1 VPAIANAVPGILSGP
16 AGLRGR
22 RCYTLDEEPLIEKSW
37 LERAGGWL
45 FGAPRNLFDPS
56 IFHKLSL
63 IPVLAWVGLGGDG
76 LSSSAYGPAEAFTV
90 VLGHP
95 YLAVGLGLAT
105 AVTVFVISYAYSR
118 IIEHFPYGGGGYV
131 VATHMLGEKFGIVS
145 GCALLVDYILTI
157 TVSVVAC
164 ADAVFSFLPY
174 GLQGLKEPAA
184 CIFILI
190 LILLNVRGVKESVQV
205 LAPIFLAFVVT
216 HVLLIGY
223 GIYGRIGAV
232 GTLAVASGESFARD
246 VGTLGIVGL
255 ALLFIRAYSMG
266 AGTYTGIEAVSNGL
280 MVMREPRVHTAK
292 KTMVYMAVS
301 LALTSAGLLLCFF
314 LWNLKPVEG
323 MTLNAVLS
331 AALYGNW
338 PLGNVLAFVTIFS
351 EGALLLVAAQAGFV
365 DGPRVMANMAIDSW
379 FPHRFAALSER
390 LTMRNGV
397 LLMGIGALFLTLF
410 TGGSITVLIV
420 MYSINVFLTF
430 TLSELGMVRFYL
442 THRRTERRW
451 QRHISVHVIG
461 LILCAT
467 ILSIMFFE
475 KFPKGGWL
483 TLLITGI
490 FIGLCYVI
498 RRHYEKVGKATRSLD
513 AVLTTINVTRP
524 PTTEPLKRGEMTAIQ
539 LVPGFTGIGVHT
551 LLSIIRNFP
560 HLYKQFIFVSVGVV
574 DSGSFKGIKELE
586 ALKKSVIEAL
596 EKYCLFARRLGFP
609 AEYRYAVGT
618 DVVDAATHLCQEA
631 HAEYPHSTVF
641 GGQLTFRLEKIYHA
655 LLHNETAFAIQRRL
669 QWSGITAVILP
680 IRVKLRPAP
689 NV

>member
-1 VPAIANAVPGILSGP
+1 MSTAESGP
-16 AGLRGR
+16 G
-22 RCYTLDEEPLIEKSW
+22 KSL
-37 LERAGGWL
+37 LERARAWV

-56 IFHKLSL
+56 VFHKLSL

-76 LSSSAYGPAEAFTV
+76 LSSSAYGPAEAFGV
-90 VLGHP
+90 VLSHP
-95 YLAVGLGLAT
+95 YLAIGLGLAT
-105 AVTVFVISYAYSR
+105 AFTVFVISYAYSR
-118 IIEHFPYGGGGYV
+118 IIEHFPHGGGGYV
-131 VATHMLGEKFGIVS
+131 VATHMLGKKFGVVS
-145 GCALLVDYILTI
+145 GCALLVDYMLTI

-164 ADAVFSFLPY
+164 ADALFSFLPY
-174 GLQGLKEPAA
+174 GWQGLKGTMV
-184 CIFILI
+184 CILIII
-190 LILLNVRGVKESVQV
+190 LILLNIRGVKESVQI
-205 LAPIFLAFVVT
+205 LAPIFLTFVLT
-216 HVLLIGY
+216 HILLIGY

-232 GTLAVASGESFARD
+232 GALAVESGENFARD
-246 VGTLGIVGL
+246 LSTLGIMGL
-255 ALLFIRAYSMG
+255 GLLFIRAYSLG

-280 MVMREPRVHTAK
+280 MVMREPRVRTAK
-292 KTMVYMAVS
+292 KTMVYMATS

-331 AALYGNW
+331 SALYGAW
-338 PLGNVLAFVTIFS
+338 PFGKILAFITIFS

-397 LLMGIGALFLTLF
+397 LLMGIAALFLTLF
-410 TGGSITVLIV
+410 TRGSITILIV

-430 TLSELGMVRFYL
+430 TLSELGMVRFYI
-442 THRRTERRW
+442 THRQTERKW
-451 QRHISVHVIG
+451 QRHISIHLIG

-467 ILSIMFFE
+467 ILSIMIFE

-483 TLLITGI
+483 TLFITGI

-498 RRHYEKVGKATRSLD
+498 RRYYEKVEQATRSLD
-513 AVLTTINVTRP
+513 AVLTTINTNRP
-524 PTTEPLKRGEMTAIQ
+524 PNTEPLKPREMTAIQ
-539 LVPGFTGIGVHT
+539 LVSGFTGIGIHT
-551 LLSIIRNFP
+551 LFSIIRNFP
-560 HLYKQFIFVSVGVV
+560 HLYKQLVFVSVGVV
-574 DSGSFKGIKELE
+574 DSGSFKGVKELE
-586 ALKKSVIEAL
+586 ALKNSVIEAL
-596 EKYCLFARRLGFP
+596 EKYCQFARRLGFP
-609 AEYRYAVGT
+609 AEYRYRIGT
-618 DVVDAATHLCQEA
+618 DVVETATHLCQEA
-631 HAEYPHSTVF
+631 HADYPRSTVF

-689 NV
+689 TV